1 MGYREENNI
10 RILFWTI
17 LISILIIVCCFE
29 NLKRILYFCIRY
41 KNTAKIIP
49 IPNANI
55 TDAPINSE
63 CCEIITIP
71 VIIV

>member
-1 MGYREENNI
+1 
-10 RILFWTI
+10 
-17 LISILIIVCCFE
+17 E

-41 KNTAKIIP
+41 NNTAKIIP

-63 CCEIITIP
+63 CREIITTP